1 MIGMGLS
8 ALAPQGVLSIWT
20 ASSGVVRAHANNLS
34 SGKAVC
40 MSISIDI
47 LRPLPLTLLSI
58 LSATGAAC
66 SIHWKLSSSGKEV
79 SIICG
84 SLSSCS
90 DNRLWTTPLLLGPFG
105 TLCRLTVVLLLLLLL
120 ARRLCIGCRILSLPF
135 NDDAAAA
142 LTLPHR
148 VATSISPLDLAIF
161 VSIVLYKYLRCVCVP
176 PSFGFTSLVKFTRLI
191 VILGFWL
198 GAFVVVFFFSDALD
212 GELLRDPFACVMLDN
227 FVEPGLSMLSIVA
240 CVSCLAL
247 DVKEMKA
254 RLGIKFIVQRRRIQ

>member
-40 MSISIDI
+40 MSIFIDI

-105 TLCRLTVVLLLLLLL
+105 TLCRLTVVVLLLLLLL

-161 VSIVLYKYLRCVCVP
+161 VSIVLYKYL
-176 PSFGFTSLVKFTRLI
+176 
-191 VILGFWL
+191 
-198 GAFVVVFFFSDALD
+198 
-212 GELLRDPFACVMLDN
+212 
-227 FVEPGLSMLSIVA
+227 
-240 CVSCLAL
+240 
-247 DVKEMKA
+247 
-254 RLGIKFIVQRRRIQ
+254 